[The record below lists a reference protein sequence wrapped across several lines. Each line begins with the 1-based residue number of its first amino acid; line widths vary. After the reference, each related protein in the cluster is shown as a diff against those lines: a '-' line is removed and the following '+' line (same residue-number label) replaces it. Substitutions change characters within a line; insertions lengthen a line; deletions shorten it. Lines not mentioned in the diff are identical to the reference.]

1 MTRSL
6 APITRHVSRPFGA
19 RALPQRIYRSTSEF
33 VDATKHAGV
42 TYQVVQPGEKI
53 PSRPPSIGIPESDRF
68 VKKDGWDIPPGFV
81 VTIDGGRVVGDYVA
95 VIAPDNSL
103 LMDVSPSF
111 SLRTPDEHPMF
122 RRLRLPEVEYWD
134 ARVAVLTRPFADNF
148 FHFLLDVVPRLGL
161 VERAHPLAEIDYF
174 LVPRTLR
181 FQREVLDLVGISS
194 ARVLEHSARTH
205 ICARSLIVPSMP
217 CRHRQFPSWALRYLQ
232 EKLGS
237 SVATS
242 SDKRRI
248 YISRGRK
255 SRTRRVVNEE
265 EVLDM
270 LRAHGFESIR
280 LDQLPLSE
288 QISAF
293 RSAEAVV
300 APHGAGLS
308 HLVFC
313 QPSTTVIELFA
324 PGFVNPV
331 FWNLSCQMT
340 GMNYCY
346 LFGEGGA
353 RVPTNQQDV
362 RAVIEDFSDDITVD
376 IGKLERMLANMNL

>member
-1 MTRSL
+1 
-6 APITRHVSRPFGA
+6 
-19 RALPQRIYRSTSEF
+19 
-33 VDATKHAGV
+33 
-42 TYQVVQPGEKI
+42 
-53 PSRPPSIGIPESDRF
+53 
-68 VKKDGWDIPPGFV
+68 
-81 VTIDGGRVVGDYVA
+81 
-95 VIAPDNSL
+95 
-103 LMDVSPSF
+103 
-111 SLRTPDEHPMF
+111 
-122 RRLRLPEVEYWD
+122 VEYWD

-346 LFGEGGA
+346 LFGEGAA